1 MDKVFTN
8 VLLDCGNG
16 EPDPISGIRPPLL
29 SIKASSIFSVNPAV
43 KVVLGREVRIN
54 LNLRVKDQLDEIML
68 ALQPQNSTGDPSANI
83 NDDTAVAKP
92 NQISFESCNVDV
104 TSRPM
109 KVKYE
114 NDVDSIGFSVG
125 AIALNSIITKETDG
139 KVKIK
144 SDFSLDECISWLESR
159 NKRYR
164 LISPVCFAFNFAFYF
179 VNPNYVP
186 VKGFARSNVGRM
198 VIHMGPQHL
207 HIINRIIESTQTLV
221 NSNTKTVEAN
231 VSPENKTNQPEDGEH
246 FNDDLRLGTF
256 TVSNEKDKNL
266 PSPYKVVYNSS
277 SITWTYPRPRTLTK
291 LMILPLPLT
300 SSVSALPAG
309 TEPTVDCQLQFWS
322 VHRLSWIHYATFQL
336 DECNVVHVDLPL
348 YTDKRKCEFACTWR
362 IEMVAAGNSS
372 ILPEV
377 PCSLLSAIR
386 VDSFY
391 SLFHQPQYQ
400 FIFDADQIQL
410 CLYNQFCPVTNYKL
424 PENLAGLHLKLNP
437 PFQQNFLSASLDKIS
452 SEISVWNFQEVG
464 STVKLVAKTR
474 VGVNITDYLFLGD
487 HRIMS
492 TGEICTRIQNEGK
505 FVDIFATV
513 PNCDLNIGPFGL
525 HTLRYFLN

>member
-1 MDKVFTN
+1 MDKIFTN
-8 VLLDCGNG
+8 VLLDCSNG
-16 EPDPISGIRPPLL
+16 EPDPLSGIRPPLL

-43 KVVLGREVRIN
+43 KVVMGREVRVN
-54 LNLRVKDQLDEIML
+54 LNSTVKDQLDAIML
-68 ALQPQNSTGDPSANI
+68 ALQPQNSTIGHAANS
-83 NDDTAVAKP
+83 NDDTVVAKS
-92 NQISFESCNVDV
+92 NQISFESCNVDL

-109 KVKYE
+109 KLKYE
-114 NDVDSIGFSVG
+114 NELDSIGFSVG
-125 AIALNSIITKETDG
+125 AIALNSIITIETDG
-139 KVKIK
+139 NVKVK
-144 SDFSLDECISWLESR
+144 SDFSINECISWLKSK

-164 LISPVCFAFNFAFYF
+164 LISPVCFAFNFAFYL
-179 VNPNYVP
+179 VNPNYAP
-186 VKGFARSNVGRM
+186 IKGFARCNVGRM
-198 VIHMGPQHL
+198 VIHLGPEHI
-207 HIINRIIESTQTLV
+207 HIINRIIESAQKLLTLK
-221 NSNTKTVEAN
+221 TKTVEMN
-231 VSPENKTNQPEDGEH
+231 DSPENKTNQPEDGEH

-256 TVSNEKDKNL
+256 TVSDEKDKNL

-291 LMILPLPLT
+291 LTILPLPLT
-300 SSVSALPAG
+300 SSVSAIPAG

-322 VHRLSWIHYATFQL
+322 VHRLSWINYATFQL
-336 DECNVVHVDLPL
+336 DESNVVHVDLPL

-400 FIFDADQIQL
+400 FIFDAEQIQL
-410 CLYNQFCPVTNYKL
+410 CLYNQLCPDTNYQL
-424 PENLAGLHLKLNP
+424 PENLTGLHLQLNP

-452 SEISVWNFQEVG
+452 SEISVWKFQEIG

-525 HTLRYFLN
+525 HTLRYLF